1 MLPLPTTAEAGSS
14 FDRARLFPL
23 EAKLLRRYL
32 ADLHITA
39 LPTTL
44 AAYVQQVVTPT
55 LEFQKQHGCIAV
67 KFEAGYLRS
76 LDFADVPVATA
87 SAIYAKYARGG
98 VPSHAEY
105 KALQDYLFRTI
116 AREAGRLG
124 MAVHVHSFEGFGN
137 GYSAAGS
144 DPLLLEP
151 TLNDTTLRAT
161 QFVILHGGGAFSD
174 HTGVLL
180 WKPNVY
186 TDLSTIVL
194 TRSPQQIAVILR
206 SWLSL
211 YPERVLYASDAF
223 GFGPDM
229 GWEYTAWL
237 AGRNA
242 RDGLAIALT
251 GMLRDGDVSR
261 QRAQEIAVMVLR
273 MNASRLY
280 RLGLK

>member
-1 MLPLPTTAEAGSS
+1 
-14 FDRARLFPL
+14 
-23 EAKLLRRYL
+23 
-32 ADLHITA
+32 
-39 LPTTL
+39 
-44 AAYVQQVVTPT
+44 
-55 LEFQKQHGCIAV
+55 
-67 KFEAGYLRS
+67 
-76 LDFADVPVATA
+76 VPVATA